1 MDWKQIYDSK
11 LVSVEKAAAA
21 IKSGDRIWFAPCSG
35 APIQVL
41 EALADRV
48 DELQDVHVISGLYLH
63 PFKFM
68 KDPKFI
74 GRINVHTMFYG
85 PYERNF
91 FKVGNITINSVTF
104 SKVHLYLRDYYKA
117 NVLAT
122 EVSPP
127 DDDGYMTYGAMGVSW
142 NGMVADK
149 ADRIIV
155 QVNKAQPKVHGIE
168 HRIHVSKVTAICEFD
183 HPLPPLPLATP
194 TEVDNKIAG
203 NLAPYVPD
211 GAAIQFG
218 VGGLANAIGYRL
230 ESKKN
235 LSIYTEM
242 FTDSMLHLC
251 KSGAVTGK
259 IVAGFGLGSVECYE
273 FMADPRVELKPN
285 RIVNDP
291 AEVAKVDN
299 FISVQGTLMADLT
312 GQACSESLGFFQYSS
327 TGGQLDFVLG
337 AALAKGGKSFL
348 CLPSTVETKEGGRK
362 STITSELLPGAAVTT
377 PRSAVMYMVTEHG
390 VADLYLRSI
399 PERVKAMI
407 GIAHPDFRE
416 GLRKQ
421 AIEAGLI
428 RA

>member
-1 MDWKQIYDSK
+1 MDWKQIYNSK
-11 LVSVEKAAAA
+11 LVSVEKAAAT

-35 APIQVL
+35 APIQLL

-74 GRINVHTMFYG
+74 GRINAHTMFYG

-104 SKVHLYLRDYYKA
+104 SKVHIYLRDYFKA

-127 DDDGYMTYGAMGVSW
+127 DDEGYMTYGAMGVSW
-142 NGMVADK
+142 NGMVADV
-149 ADRIIV
+149 AERIVV
-155 QVNKAQPKVHGIE
+155 QVNKAQPKVNGIE
-168 HRIHVSKVTAICEFD
+168 HRIHVSKVDTICEFD

-194 TEVDNKIAG
+194 TETDNKIAD
-203 NLAPYVPD
+203 NLVPYIPD

-235 LSIYTEM
+235 LSIHTEM
-242 FTDSMLHLC
+242 FTDSMMHLV
-251 KSGAVTGK
+251 KVGAVTGK
-259 IVAGFGLGSVECYE
+259 MVAGFGLGSVELYN
-273 FMADPRVELKPN
+273 FMADPRVELIPN

-291 AEVAKVDN
+291 SEIAKVDN
-299 FISVQGTLMADLT
+299 FVSINGTLMADLT
-312 GQACSESLGFFQYSS
+312 GQACSESVGFFQYSS
-327 TGGQLDFVLG
+327 TGGQLDFVTG
-337 AALAKGGKSFL
+337 AALSKGGKSFL
-348 CLPSTVETKEGGRK
+348 CLPSTIETKDGIK

-390 VADLYLRSI
+390 VADLYLRTI
-399 PERVKAMI
+399 PERVKAMV

-421 AIEAGLI
+421 AIEVGLI

>member
-1 MDWKQIYDSK
+1 MDWKQEYKRK
-11 LVSVEKAAAA
+11 LVSVEDAAAV

-35 APIQVL
+35 APIQLL

-74 GRINVHTMFYG
+74 GRINAHTMFYG

-104 SKVHLYLRDYYKA
+104 SKVHIYLRDYFKA

-127 DDDGYMTYGAMGVSW
+127 DDEGYMTYGAMGVSW
-142 NGMVADK
+142 NGMVAD
-149 ADRIIV
+149 AAERIVV
-155 QVNKAQPKVHGIE
+155 QVNKAQPKVNGIE
-168 HRIHVSKVTAICEFD
+168 HRIHVSKVDAICEFD

-194 TEVDNKIAG
+194 TETDNKIAD
-203 NLAPYVPD
+203 NLVPYIPD
-211 GAAIQFG
+211 GATIQFG

-235 LSIYTEM
+235 LSIHTEM
-242 FTDSMLHLC
+242 FTDSMMHLV
-251 KSGAVTGK
+251 KVGAVTGK
-259 IVAGFGLGSVECYE
+259 MVAGFGLGSVELYN
-273 FMADPRVELKPN
+273 FMADPRVELIPN

-291 AEVAKVDN
+291 SEIAKVDN
-299 FISVQGTLMADLT
+299 FVSINGTLMADLT
-312 GQACSESLGFFQYSS
+312 GQACSESVGFFQYSS
-327 TGGQLDFVLG
+327 TGGQLDFVTG
-337 AALAKGGKSFL
+337 ASLSKGGKSFL
-348 CLPSTVETKEGGRK
+348 CLPSTIETKDGIK

-390 VADLYLRSI
+390 VADLYLRPI

-416 GLRKQ
+416 QLMK
-421 AIEAGLI
+421 EAKEKKLLMG
-428 RA
+428 